1 MPFATFST
9 SSTAERVALGVALAA
24 LLVASPISAAA
35 ESRGIAVFP
44 PVNRTGRAVPADE
57 IQAAVEASLARH
69 GFAPLDPRSLDAFFD
84 KYRVRYVGGVSG
96 DLAASLGSETGVDG
110 VLLVSVDDWDP
121 VDPPRVGLTARW
133 TAATPEAPVAWMASS
148 AHHGGEHPGAFGLH
162 LVSDPG
168 VLLERASDEL
178 ASALAAFRTGALVRD
193 AERVPRP
200 FRPRNLTVDPAWADA
215 AASGRTL
222 RVAVLPFLTETRD
235 REIGDVVASQ
245 IVRWLLDVE
254 ELDVLEPGVVREAL
268 LESRLIQDD
277 GPSLSQ
283 VDALRALL
291 DVDLVVSGRVTDF
304 EPLGTAPGA
313 PFLGFSVR
321 GIDARTRQA
330 VVSSFSFGRGDD
342 RVGAFGTLRIRSPL
356 TLTSELV
363 RGVIDA
369 LHDELRVRR
378 APAGASASK
387 EPPR

>member
-1 MPFATFST
+1 
-9 SSTAERVALGVALAA
+9 VALAA
-24 LLVASPISAAA
+24 VLVASPISAVA
-35 ESRGIAVFP
+35 ESRGVAVFP

-69 GFAPLDPRSLDAFFD
+69 GFAPLDPQSLERFFE
-84 KYRVRYVGGVSG
+84 KHRVRYVGGVSG

-133 TAATPEAPVAWMASS
+133 PAATPTAPVAWMAST
-148 AHHGGEHPGAFGLH
+148 ARQGGEHPGAFDRGV
-162 LVSDPG
+162 VSDPS
-168 VLLERASDEL
+168 VLLGQASEEL
-178 ASALAAFRTGALVRD
+178 VAALAEFRTGTTVRD
-193 AERVPRP
+193 PGRVPRP
-200 FRPRNLTVDPAWADA
+200 FRPRNLAVDPAWADGTA
-215 AASGRTL
+215 TGRPI
-222 RVAVLPFLTETRD
+222 RVAVLPFLTDTRD

-245 IVRWLLDVE
+245 IVRRLLDVDG
-254 ELDVLEPGVVREAL
+254 LDVLEPGVVRAAL
-268 LESRLIQDD
+268 LESRVIQDD

-283 VDALRALL
+283 VDALRAVL

-304 EPLGTAPGA
+304 EPLGTAPGS

-321 GIDARTRQA
+321 GIDAPTRQ
-330 VVSSFSFGRGDD
+330 VVFSSFSFGRGDD
-342 RVGAFGTLRIRSPL
+342 RIGPFGTLRIRSPL

-378 APAGASASK
+378 PPAGATATK